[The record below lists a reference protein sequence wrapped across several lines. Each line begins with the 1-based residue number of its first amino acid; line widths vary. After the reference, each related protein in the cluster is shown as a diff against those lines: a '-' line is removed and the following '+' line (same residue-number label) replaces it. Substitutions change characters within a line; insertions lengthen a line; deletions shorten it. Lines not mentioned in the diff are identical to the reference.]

1 MSARPEGLEDGGARR
16 GGGFA
21 RGDDDSEEVSI
32 SEGGA
37 RRVRGRVFG
46 RLGCVDVDRL

>member
-1 MSARPEGLEDGGARR
+1 MSARPEVLEDGGASR
-16 GGGFA
+16 GGRFA

-37 RRVRGRVFG
+37 RRERGRAFG
-46 RLGCVDVDRL
+46 RLDCVDVDRL